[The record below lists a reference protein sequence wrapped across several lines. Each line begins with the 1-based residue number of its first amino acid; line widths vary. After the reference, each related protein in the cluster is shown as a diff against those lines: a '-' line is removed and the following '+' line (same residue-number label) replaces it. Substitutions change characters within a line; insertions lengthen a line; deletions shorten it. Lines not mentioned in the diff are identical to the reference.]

1 MLRGK
6 DGRNRLPLVGKLHL
20 SACYRAPVCESAE
33 KTVWMLNSPHF
44 PGIFPWRRPVSH
56 PGPDFRLESRDFRPR
71 PAIASSSDPWPAPAI
86 HLPPSPLPRRN
97 H

>member
-44 PGIFPWRRPVSH
+44 QGIFLWWNIIAIPTGEFHRLILIVLLMIAAGCESPDERLVELSHESCERQRHRR
-56 PGPDFRLESRDFRPR
+56 
-71 PAIASSSDPWPAPAI
+71 
-86 HLPPSPLPRRN
+86 
-97 H
+97 